1 MNGLFNT
8 TQLSSTTEVIFKRGN
23 SKIDFAM
30 YPANVQISC
39 SDLNGGTFDVY
50 ILPLGETSFKSH
62 ILGATEED
70 TVMIAGKDAPIFTQV
85 KVSFVDNGGLES
97 VATLTAWERGL

>member
-8 TQLSSTTEVIFKRGN
+8 IQLTSTTEVIFKRGN
-23 SKIDFAM
+23 TKIDFAM
-30 YPANVQISC
+30 YPSNVQISC
-39 SDLNGGTFDVY
+39 GNLNGGTFDVY

-62 ILGATEED
+62 IVAASEND
-70 TVMIAGKDAPIFTQV
+70 TVMIAGKDSPLFTQV
-85 KVSFVDNGGLES
+85 KVSFVDNGGSEA